1 MNTGENF
8 KVSELLIFVFL
19 SETVN
24 LVEVARRA
32 GDISSLEMQVK
43 VMLLHP

>member
-1 MNTGENF
+1 M
-8 KVSELLIFVFL
+8 SELLIFVFL

-32 GDISSLEMQVK
+32 GEISGVEMQVK
-43 VMLLHP
+43 VMLLHL